1 MYAQKAL
8 LFQPRILVGAQYVQD
23 LATDKTA
30 AKADGFFDAMEARA
44 RRELKYWR
52 SMVRGNAGKPPP
64 LMLRV

>member
-1 MYAQKAL
+1 M
-8 LFQPRILVGAQYVQD
+8 QD

-52 SMVRGNAGKPPP
+52 SMVRSLLHADPA
-64 LMLRV
+64 LHAQA

>member
-1 MYAQKAL
+1 M
-8 LFQPRILVGAQYVQD
+8 FTPQYVKD

-52 SMVRGNAGKPPP
+52 SMVRDGAENPILNAQG
-64 LMLRV
+64 LE